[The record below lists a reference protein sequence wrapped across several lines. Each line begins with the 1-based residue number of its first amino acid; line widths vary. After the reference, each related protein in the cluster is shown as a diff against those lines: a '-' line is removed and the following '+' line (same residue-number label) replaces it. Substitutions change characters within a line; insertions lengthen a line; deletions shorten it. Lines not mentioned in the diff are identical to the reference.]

1 MSNTIFLM
9 EKVKYIQRDLMP
21 FLFFALTSQ
30 DQELARQFHLDSFSV
45 SFSIGLS

>member
-1 MSNTIFLM
+1 MSNTIFLV

-30 DQELARQFHLDSFSV
+30 DQELTRQLHLFLYEFSV
-45 SFSIGLS
+45 GLS